1 MQRLFSFPDKIGI
14 DLLLWTLAGFLASW
28 LRFID
33 SNNSQLFSEAT
44 LLYIAIGFVIK
55 LSLIVVFG
63 LNRQAWR
70 LVSTA
75 DIARIALA
83 VALGTA
89 TLFALVHVL
98 RMWDYSIPRSV
109 PLIEGALAML
119 LIFGMR
125 FVVRFRDNQMA
136 LRVSPNERKNVLIIG
151 AGSAGT
157 MTASELQR
165 HTELGYHVVGYLDD
179 DEKAIG
185 QVRYSAPVLGTLAQF
200 AQISQEYKVER
211 AIFAIPT
218 AAGSVVRDIQQQAQR
233 LNIPLQI
240 MPAYF
245 ELIDGVVTHSRL
257 REVGVEDL
265 LRRESVPVDLHKVR
279 EYIAGKTVL
288 ITGAGGS
295 IGSELVRQVFACH
308 PGRVIAVGRGEN
320 SIFELEQSLQM
331 RHQQGYPI
339 GELVPVITDV
349 RDRESLRAVFQQH
362 KPELVFHAAAH
373 KHVPLMEANPEQ
385 AILNNVVGTK
395 NVVELAKEFGI
406 TRLVNISTD
415 KAVRPTSI
423 MGASKRLAEAIVM
436 DAADSEHEYVSV
448 RFGNV
453 LGSRGS
459 VIPRFRAQI
468 KAGGPVEVT
477 HKDMTRYFMT
487 IPEAVQLVLQ
497 AGAFAQPG
505 SIYILDMGHPVKI
518 ADLAEDLIRL
528 SGLTPHEDIQITY
541 VGIRPGEKLYEEL
554 ATDLERTETTP
565 HERVNR
571 LQSHADV
578 HALTEH
584 IPEIIALAEQ
594 VNRAGI
600 HQRLRELIEFAPN
613 ADV

>member
-14 DLLLWTLAGFLASW
+14 DLFLWTLAGFLASW

-33 SNNSQLFSEAT
+33 SSNSQLFSEAT

-55 LSLIVVFG
+55 LGLIVVFG

-98 RMWDYSIPRSV
+98 RLWNYNIPRSV
-109 PLIEGALAML
+109 PLIEGALAIL

-125 FVVRFRDNQMA
+125 FVVRFRDNRGSH
-136 LRVSPNERKNVLIIG
+136 LSPNDRKNVLIIG
-151 AGSAGT
+151 AGAAGT

-185 QVRYSAPVLGTLAQF
+185 QLRYSAPVLGTLAHF
-200 AQISQEYKVER
+200 AQIAQEYNVER

-218 AAGSVVRDIQQQAQR
+218 AAGSVVRDIQQKAQK

-265 LRRESVPVDLHKVR
+265 LRRESVPVDLHMVR

-295 IGSELVRQVFACH
+295 IGSELVRQVFACQ
-308 PGRVIAVGRGEN
+308 PARVIAVGRGEN
-320 SIFELEQSLQM
+320 SIFELEQSLRM
-331 RHQQGYPI
+331 RQQQGYPV

-349 RDRESLRAVFQQH
+349 RDRESLRAVFSQYQ
-362 KPELVFHAAAH
+362 PALVFHAAAH

-385 AILNNVVGTK
+385 AILNNVMGTQ
-395 NVVELAKEFGI
+395 NVVELAKEFGV

-436 DAADSEHEYVSV
+436 DAADANHEYVSV

-459 VIPRFRAQI
+459 VIPRFKAQI

-505 SIYILDMGHPVKI
+505 SVYILDMGNPVKI

-528 SGLTPHEDIQITY
+528 SGFTPHEEIQITY

-584 IPEIIALAEQ
+584 IPEVIALAEQ

-600 HQRLRELIEFAPN
+600 RQRLRELIEFAPD
-613 ADV
+613 AEA